1 MLTVAHELIGVS
13 ASTTAL
19 RVVGKR
25 TVAQD
30 VCELALAAPD
40 GGRLPE
46 WTPGAHL
53 DLQLPGGFTRQYSLC
68 GDRWDPATYRV
79 AVLNEPGGRGGSAV
93 VHQRLQVGDLVGVGG
108 PRNHFPLVPAR
119 HYLFVAGGIGIT
131 PILAMIRHAELLGTP
146 WTLLYGGRTRTS
158 MAFLDELQVYGERV
172 LIRPQDEYGLLNLTD
187 ALAAQP
193 SGGKVY
199 CCGPA
204 PLLQAVEQAAA
215 HLPRG
220 CLRTERFT
228 PKAYDAPV
236 RHTPFQVELARSAV
250 TVTVDPAPVCW
261 RPCPGP
267 GCRCSP
273 RAGRHLRDLRDPV
286 WRACRSPR
294 LPARRGRARRQPQ
307 HVRLRLP
314 LLRGSPGPGRL
325 TGRPFQLQD
334 DRSHR

>member
-108 PRNHFPLVPAR
+108 PRNNFPLVPAR

-236 RHTPFQVELARSAV
+236 RHTPFQIELARSAV
-250 TVTVDPAPVCW
+250 TVTVDPATSVLEAM
-261 RPCPGP
+261 
-267 GCRCSP
+267 S
-273 RAGRHLRDLRDPV
+273 RAGVPVLSSCRQGTCGTCETPVLEGVPDHRDSLLGEAE
-286 WRACRSPR
+286 RAANRSMFVCVSRSCGDR
-294 LPARRGRARRQPQ
+294 LVLDA
-307 HVRLRLP
+307 
-314 LLRGSPGPGRL
+314 
-325 TGRPFQLQD
+325 
-334 DRSHR
+334 